1 MPTQPGKEFEIKKR
15 LDRLRGI
22 TENNNNNSNNNNN
35 NNNNNGGGSNDLF
48 SLDRD
53 IPTEP
58 SLNDFLDGPPP
69 PAPPQTP
76 IFYNDNI
83 NLFEQTPPP
92 PPASFNQSNVF
103 ENVWTIRQQPSN
115 FNNTPTI
122 GNNLFVSQAAIA
134 VKGEKTK
141 TQAAVDDFL
150 YELPEDIP
158 DLELGDILLEILG
171 VNAEDLIS
179 TETPALT
186 KEEEEDEIL
195 KKLKDEYGLEDI
207 KNTMEEEGEV
217 PESIY
222 FVYGGESENFVKALE
237 FIGLSPINRE
247 FGAFLLSDIGRQV
260 MTENKL
266 SIHVESGDVFYN
278 NHNMGQNFYNF
289 LFSQQNDNAAF
300 VPKKFSYQRSFE
312 SYISNFVPAFSIDD
326 QEKFNLLAFKNSKY
340 LFYLL
345 TTT

>member
-35 NNNNNGGGSNDLF
+35 NSNNNGGGSNDLF

-69 PAPPQTP
+69 PASPQTP

-122 GNNLFVSQAAIA
+122 GNNLFVSQAAIGA
-134 VKGEKTK
+134 KGEKTK

-195 KKLKDEYGLEDI
+195 KKLKDEYSLEDI
-207 KNTMEEEGEV
+207 KNTMDKEG
-217 PESIY
+217 
-222 FVYGGESENFVKALE
+222 
-237 FIGLSPINRE
+237 
-247 FGAFLLSDIGRQV
+247 
-260 MTENKL
+260 
-266 SIHVESGDVFYN
+266 
-278 NHNMGQNFYNF
+278 
-289 LFSQQNDNAAF
+289 
-300 VPKKFSYQRSFE
+300 
-312 SYISNFVPAFSIDD
+312 
-326 QEKFNLLAFKNSKY
+326 
-340 LFYLL
+340 
-345 TTT
+345 